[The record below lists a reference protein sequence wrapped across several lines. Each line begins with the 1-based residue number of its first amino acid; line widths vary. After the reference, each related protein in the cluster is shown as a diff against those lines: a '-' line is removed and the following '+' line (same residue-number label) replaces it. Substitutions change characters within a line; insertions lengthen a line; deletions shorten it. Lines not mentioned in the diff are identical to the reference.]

1 MWLDLFVVSLI
12 LNFQRCRYFLVER
25 MSDSQ
30 FLHYSRLGVLPKYWY
45 RHHVIANAVQIKDS
59 GPGLLWHM
67 NYSSTV
73 TVVLWPDMI
82 QDNRKG
88 KGTIHSMQVA
98 IHENHSSTST
108 HLMNFSTIVMTVIFT
123 TSTLACQSFKHCCI
137 QASLRQPPITGA
149 PLAALGDRVAHLLQ
163 LFPVEKRSS
172 HTQMGCCAGSKCN
185 EIIVPCVKTHSH
197 GGRKLKKAP
206 VQGARV
212 PRHIGGQ
219 SSW

>member
-1 MWLDLFVVSLI
+1 MWLDPFVVSLI

-82 QDNRKG
+82 
-88 KGTIHSMQVA
+88 
-98 IHENHSSTST
+98 
-108 HLMNFSTIVMTVIFT
+108 
-123 TSTLACQSFKHCCI
+123 
-137 QASLRQPPITGA
+137 
-149 PLAALGDRVAHLLQ
+149 
-163 LFPVEKRSS
+163 
-172 HTQMGCCAGSKCN
+172 
-185 EIIVPCVKTHSH
+185 
-197 GGRKLKKAP
+197 
-206 VQGARV
+206 
-212 PRHIGGQ
+212 
-219 SSW
+219 